1 MFSIKPKRS
10 QERNLTTEVI
20 PLMYSQDKSSTLRS
34 TSSPQYER
42 REDIANVRR
51 YLV

>member
-1 MFSIKPKRS
+1 MFLINPKRT
-10 QERNLTTEVI
+10 QQGNLTTEVI
-20 PLMYSQDKSSTLRS
+20 PLMYGQDKSSTLRS

-51 YLV
+51 RLV